1 MSLVDSLLNAIL
13 RADGDALVMHVGEKP
28 YVVAPSGSIELSTHG
43 LTLQAMLGVTAQLLP
58 AEASR
63 VLDEFGAVEHEL
75 ASIDGDRFT
84 VVVARGGDDIWIEVR
99 RHRRSIKAAPAV
111 EAGPASREEPV
122 SPARNERAE
131 AQPPQVRHAQVHGA
145 ADRQRDEAAIQPPAH
160 EASPQEDPHAR
171 QTVLEPSVSGPAPS
185 IPTSGSPAVVP
196 RASNVDTG
204 GRSPS
209 HGWDHSLG
217 DPLHGR
223 ERSVPRD
230 TVDQQVAVWP
240 TRREEPA
247 HEAPLAANRS
257 EMSHE
262 SIRSEGASTPHTP
275 PPTHHRTDAPDATVD
290 ASGASHPASRPI
302 PSDRFSPSLPGA
314 VRPASAEGELTR
326 TIRIELPPSGSPRH
340 APDASPIERLLAT
353 VFTRGATALYLTAQ
367 SPPYVRSDD
376 DLRPVDGEKALSAA
390 EIDAALGA
398 LAPGSVGLRPGD
410 PGCVIDLAGVGRIR
424 CTMFRDYRGPGAI
437 FHLTTQRPLSAERLG
452 LSPAIQALATEA
464 EGLVVV
470 ASPRGHG
477 KSTVAA
483 ALVDVINRDRP
494 HYVITLE
501 RQIRMVHES
510 RRALVSQREVGE
522 SPDRLLQ
529 AARGALAEGPD
540 VLVIEDVPS
549 ADVFQV
555 ALEAADAGLLVLVT
569 VSAGSVTAALKRIA
583 DMWPAERQ
591 RPVLAQMASQ
601 LRGAVAQ
608 LLLRRVRG
616 GRAAAREVVLMTA
629 AVAGVLADGN
639 LDDLPLAIESG
650 RKHELNTMTDALVEL
665 VRTGAV
671 DLREAYRKADDHEA
685 LVEALR
691 RERVDTSVVER
702 FA

>member
-1 MSLVDSLLNAIL
+1 
-13 RADGDALVMHVGEKP
+13 
-28 YVVAPSGSIELSTHG
+28 
-43 LTLQAMLGVTAQLLP
+43 MLGVTAQLLP

-99 RHRRSIKAAPAV
+99 RHRRSRASAPAV
-111 EAGPASREEPV
+111 EAAPAGREEPV
-122 SPARNERAE
+122 GPARIEPAE
-131 AQPPQVRHAQVHGA
+131 EPPSQILHASVHA
-145 ADRQRDEAAIQPPAH
+145 AVDRQRDEATIQPSAH
-160 EASPQEDPHAR
+160 EASPQEDRDAR
-171 QTVLEPSVSGPAPS
+171 QTVLERSVFGPVPLIS
-185 IPTSGSPAVVP
+185 TGGSPAVVP
-196 RASNVDTG
+196 HASNVG
-204 GRSPS
+204 GGSQSPPE
-209 HGWDHSLG
+209 GGPNSLG
-217 DPLHGR
+217 DPPQGR
-223 ERSVPRD
+223 ERSVS
-230 TVDQQVAVWP
+230 AVWP
-240 TRREEPA
+240 THRAEPA
-247 HEAPLAANRS
+247 HEAPSAAKGS

-262 SIRSEGASTPHTP
+262 SNRSEGANPTQTPRS
-275 PPTHHRTDAPDATVD
+275 THHRTDAPEATVD
-290 ASGASHPASRPI
+290 VSAASHPASRPL
-302 PSDRFSPSLPGA
+302 PSDRFSASVPGTMRA
-314 VRPASAEGELTR
+314 ASTEGELTR
-326 TIRIELPPSGSPRH
+326 TIRIELPPSGSPRPT
-340 APDASPIERLLAT
+340 PDAPPIERLLAT

-367 SPPYVRSDD
+367 SPPYVRVDD

-398 LAPGSVGLRPGD
+398 LAPGSGGLRPGD
-410 PGCVIDLAGVGRIR
+410 QGYVIDLAGVGRIR

-437 FHLTTQRPLSAERLG
+437 FHLITQRPLSAERLG

-464 EGLVVV
+464 EGLVIV

-483 ALVDVINRDRP
+483 ALVDVVNRERP

-501 RQIRMVHES
+501 RQIRTVHES

-529 AARGALAEGPD
+529 AARAALAEGPD

-555 ALEAADAGLLVLVT
+555 ALDAADAGMLALVT
-569 VSAGSVTAALKRIA
+569 VSAGSVTAALKRLA

-616 GRAAAREVVLMTA
+616 GRAAAREVVVMTA

-650 RKHELNTMTDALVEL
+650 RKHGLNTMTDALVEL
-665 VRTGAV
+665 VRTGVV

-691 RERVDTSVVER
+691 RERVDTSVAER